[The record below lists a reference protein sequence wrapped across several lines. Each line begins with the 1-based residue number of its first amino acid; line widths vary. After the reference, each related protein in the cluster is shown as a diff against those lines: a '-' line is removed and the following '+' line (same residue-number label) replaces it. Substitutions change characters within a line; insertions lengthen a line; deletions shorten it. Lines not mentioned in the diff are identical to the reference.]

1 MSIKVKIVN
10 DPVYGFI
17 RFPEPELM
25 TVIDHPWFQRL
36 RRIKQMGM
44 ASLVYPGA
52 EHTRF
57 AHSLGACHLMGK
69 ALDELHTKDISP
81 GKDACVAARLAALLH
96 DIGHGPFSHSL
107 EHSLVGGV
115 SHETLSHLIMHRLNE
130 EMGGILEEAIQIFGY
145 QGNTLDNTHPNAGN
159 EGSPPSG
166 VGGIGGI
173 GGYLHQLVS
182 SQLDV
187 DRMDYLN
194 RDSFYTGVSEG
205 VIGYDRI
212 LQMLTVRDNE
222 LMVEEKGIY
231 SVEKFIIARRLMYWQ
246 VYLHKTVLGAE
257 SLLIN
262 ILKRAKELAMDG
274 QELFASPALK
284 YFLYKDLTEDDFKNN
299 PEHLVNFCLLD
310 DNDVMVSIKV
320 WQTHD
325 DKILSRLCK
334 MLILRKL
341 YKVMLS
347 SESLASILVEKQ
359 DRARNLLGLGD
370 EELKYFVFT
379 GKTSNSTYNINDEL
393 IKIDMKNGT
402 IKNITEIDDSL
413 VNQTLARAVHKNYIC
428 YIR

>member
-1 MSIKVKIVN
+1 MSIKVKIIN

-17 RFPEPELM
+17 RFPEPEIIKI
-25 TVIDHPWFQRL
+25 IDHPWFQRL
-36 RRIKQMGM
+36 RNIKQMGL
-44 ASLVYPGA
+44 AHLVYPGA

-69 ALDELHTKDISP
+69 ALDELKTKNITPD
-81 GKDACVAARLAALLH
+81 KEECLAARLATLLH

-107 EHSLVGGV
+107 EHSLVGGI
-115 SHETLSHLIMHRLNE
+115 SHETLSRLIMERMDKE
-130 EMGGILEEAIQIFGY
+130 FGGMLQKAIQIFDHSY
-145 QGNTLDNTHPNAGN
+145 
-159 EGSPPSG
+159 PSR
-166 VGGIGGI
+166 
-173 GGYLHQLVS
+173 YLHQLVS

-222 LMVEEKGIY
+222 LMVEEKGVY

-257 SLLIN
+257 MLLIN
-262 ILKRAKELAMDG
+262 ILKRAKELALSGKD
-274 QELFASPALK
+274 LFATPALK
-284 YFLYKDLTEDDFKNN
+284 YFLYKNLTEQDFRDN
-299 PEHLVNFCLLD
+299 PEHLDQFCMLA

-320 WQTHD
+320 WQTHE
-325 DKILSRLCK
+325 DKILSDLCK

-341 YKVMLS
+341 YKVLFS
-347 SESLASILVEKQ
+347 SSSLASILVDKKEQAK
-359 DRARNLLGLGD
+359 RLLHLNDD
-370 EELKYFVFT
+370 EVQYFAFEGV
-379 GKTSNSTYNINDEL
+379 TSNSTYNINEEL
-393 IKIDMKNGT
+393 IKIETKNGT
-402 IKNITEIDDSL
+402 VKNITEIDDSL

-428 YIR
+428 YIQ